1 VRKGGGKEFF
11 FICFLSK
18 SQMARNAK
26 NLNFNQIRNTLLG
39 SGGLIAL
46 GGTGWALSNSL
57 FNVEG
62 GYRGV
67 MFSRFGGVQD
77 KIYAEGTHFM
87 IPWIEK
93 PVLFD
98 VRAKPRNIAS
108 LTGTKG
114 IETLTRFA
122 NGKHNRQ
129 SARKT

>member
-1 VRKGGGKEFF
+1 
-11 FICFLSK
+11 
-18 SQMARNAK
+18 MARNAK

-46 GGTGWALSNSL
+46 GGAGWALSNSL

-67 MFSRFGGVQD
+67 MFSRIGGVKD
-77 KIYAEGTHFM
+77 KIYVEGTHFM

-93 PVLFD
+93 PVIFD

-114 IETLTRFA
+114 SEPLTRFT
-122 NGKHNRQ
+122 NGKYNC
-129 SARKT
+129 